1 VTTSVSSLAQALAV
15 AFAHGPLA
23 GTAPAFVSER
33 DGPAYRFCAS
43 WPFLEGSVT
52 FQAQGPTLEA
62 CHDKVADLVLR
73 LWPELKDAAEWL

>member
-1 VTTSVSSLAQALAV
+1 MSTGTARLATALAL
-15 AFAHGPLA
+15 AFGHGPLVGIA
-23 GTAPAFVSER
+23 AATVTER
-33 DGPAYRFCAS
+33 DGPIYKFSAS
-43 WPFLEGSVT
+43 WPFLEGSLT